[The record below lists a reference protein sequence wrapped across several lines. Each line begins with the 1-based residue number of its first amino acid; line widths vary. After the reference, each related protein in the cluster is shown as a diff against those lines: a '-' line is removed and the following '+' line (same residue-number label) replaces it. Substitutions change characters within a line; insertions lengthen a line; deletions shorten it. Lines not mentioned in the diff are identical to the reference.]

1 MEFSVD
7 DKPVFA
13 ATGGRPFDP
22 ALPSIVFVHG
32 AAMDHTVWALQTR
45 YFAHHGRNVLAIDL
59 PGHGRSAGP
68 ALADMGAM
76 ADWVIRALDA
86 LGIETAKLVGHS
98 MGSLVV
104 LKAAARHSGRVT
116 GLALLGTSV
125 PMQVTDALL
134 SAAEAGNHS
143 AFDMV
148 NLWGHSRDG
157 QVGGNRAPGLWMTGG
172 GLRLLERSGPGVMYA
187 AMKAC
192 NDYTDGL
199 VSAKQIACPAL
210 LVLGD
215 RDAMTPPKAAQSLAE
230 AIPGSRTVVL
240 KGCGHMMMAEQPDQ
254 VLDAL
259 ISHI

>member
-7 DKPVFA
+7 DKSVFA

-68 ALADMGAM
+68 ALADIGAM

-104 LKAAARHSGRVT
+104 LEAAARHPKRVT

-125 PMQVTDALL
+125 PADDPREATAAL
-134 SAAEAGNHS
+134 
-143 AFDMV
+143 
-148 NLWGHSRDG
+148 R
-157 QVGGNRAPGLWMTGG
+157 RA
-172 GLRLLERSGPGVMYA
+172 
-187 AMKAC
+187 
-192 NDYTDGL
+192 
-199 VSAKQIACPAL
+199 
-210 LVLGD
+210 
-215 RDAMTPPKAAQSLAE
+215 
-230 AIPGSRTVVL
+230 
-240 KGCGHMMMAEQPDQ
+240 
-254 VLDAL
+254 LDAAAGL
-259 ISHI
+259 EP